1 MAAARSKKKQNGS
14 GVLPWIALL
23 LLAVVVATFVYAHVH
38 VVSQHHHVHPH
49 MPPPRQRQLEEPVPP
64 PTPSITKRKKTIND
78 VAHELDPMD
87 RLLEQS
93 RMRAE
98 RGDVC
103 ADDVFIVHW
112 THVPKAGGT
121 AFAGM
126 AKKISC
132 ARNPAIASSNP
143 CCVRDVCVAEGSCHS
158 TASTCPLVQGIGQ
171 HTSNMGR
178 LALVP
183 CCGREWY
190 LSTVISFLCRRGVGS
205 GLQYLPRRWRS
216 GARSPHAPSRRWR
229 AGGVEVLPSRH
240 RAALINLV
248 WPRDGVEGGVD
259 GRRPRRRYAI
269 RPAPTNE
276 ELAKFGLAYDP
287 HRPYHPVSNGA
298 EIKS

>member
-1 MAAARSKKKQNGS
+1 MIETPA
-14 GVLPWIALL
+14 P
-23 LLAVVVATFVYAHVH
+23 
-38 VVSQHHHVHPH
+38 SQ
-49 MPPPRQRQLEEPVPP
+49 
-64 PTPSITKRKKTIND
+64 TKRKKTIND
-78 VAHELDPMD
+78 ITNELDPMD
-87 RLLEQS
+87 RLLEQA

-98 RGDVC
+98 KGDVC

-158 TASTCPLVQGIGQ
+158 TASTCPLVQGIGK

-190 LSTVISFLCRRGVGS
+190 LSTVISFLPVWKLKFCGAFVSDRHAIDAM
-205 GLQYLPRRWRS
+205 PARWRG
-216 GARSPHAPSRRWR
+216 GAGSSPLDGASTAAEHPPHWLISTQVPTVRHKTGPDGRGAGQVRPGLRSAKAVPPRIKRCGNQMSARWR
-229 AGGVEVLPSRH
+229 C
-240 RAALINLV
+240 
-248 WPRDGVEGGVD
+248 RD
-259 GRRPRRRYAI
+259 
-269 RPAPTNE
+269 
-276 ELAKFGLAYDP
+276 L
-287 HRPYHPVSNGA
+287 
-298 EIKS
+298 

>member
-1 MAAARSKKKQNGS
+1 MAAARSKKRQNGS

-38 VVSQHHHVHPH
+38 VVSQHHLHPH
-49 MPPPRQRQLEEPVPP
+49 MPPPRQRQLEEPVV
-64 PTPSITKRKKTIND
+64 PTMIATPAPSQPKRRKTIND

-98 RGDVC
+98 KGNVC

-158 TASTCPLVQGIGQ
+158 TASTCPLVQGIGK

-205 GLQYLPRRWRS
+205 GLQYVSRRWRS
-216 GARSPHAPSRRWR
+216 GARSLHAPSRRWR
-229 AGGVEVLPSRH
+229 AGGVEVHPTHWSMSTQ
-240 RAALINLV
+240 AA
-248 WPRDGVEGGVD
+248 R
-259 GRRPRRRYAI
+259 
-269 RPAPTNE
+269 
-276 ELAKFGLAYDP
+276 
-287 HRPYHPVSNGA
+287 
-298 EIKS
+298 